1 MRETKNKLHLW
12 QGWEKSLR
20 QTSGGSHLMQNTVE
34 TTINNSRRKHS
45 RVYFRINCCSETA
58 QRLTKFYA
66 SVPSDFLRCSNNPF
80 QLLCFKN
87 DSWPFGDIWVKQ
99 MGLCVYPH
107 RRAHIDTLTCSSR
120 GRHLHNYPI
129 RNYIQGPLPT
139 RTWVG
144 KVCGRGGEAIFLAEL
159 TGQGQNPGELLEFP
173 CRYW

>member
-99 MGLCVYPH
+99 MGLCV
-107 RRAHIDTLTCSSR
+107 LS
-120 GRHLHNYPI
+120 G
-129 RNYIQGPLPT
+129 
-139 RTWVG
+139 
-144 KVCGRGGEAIFLAEL
+144 FLV
-159 TGQGQNPGELLEFP
+159 TTVWDVFLLEPLMDWSLFDY
-173 CRYW
+173 CKHLMFNKILYFLRIWVLCWFLVI